1 MEIRYN
7 RDRDT
12 GLPHIYG
19 HGVSETEVEDV
30 LRNPIERRRGDADSQ
45 VLIGQTTHGRV
56 LRVIISIDPDH
67 RGVFVITAYDL
78 RAKAQKALRRRMRK
92 RGLR

>member
-1 MEIRYN
+1 VNIRYN
-7 RDRDT
+7 RDLDT

-19 HGVSETEVEDV
+19 HGVSEEEVEDV
-30 LRNPIERRRGDADSQ
+30 LRNPIERRHADAGSQ
-45 VLIGQTTHGRV
+45 ALIGQTDRGRF
-56 LRVIISIDPDH
+56 LRVIVSIDADR

-78 RAKAQKALRRRMRK
+78 GSKPLKALRRRMRN